1 MTTSPRTGR
10 RPGRPTTRAEI
21 VTAATALFA
30 ERGYQGTSLRRVAAE
45 AGVDPALVRRF
56 YGSKEELF
64 GVVMRSVLRPEDV
77 VPVALNGPRRTVGRR
92 LATTMLQLFG
102 ASGQPTPALGV
113 IRSAIESD
121 QAATFVRTFVAEEML
136 GRLTRELGVDQPE
149 LRAALATSQLVGLA
163 IGRYAIRA
171 PGLVT
176 ADTEQLVAWIGPVLQ
191 RYLTGPAPAA

>member
-1 MTTSPRTGR
+1 MTTNPRTGR
-10 RPGRPTTRAEI
+10 RPGRPSTRAEI
-21 VTAATALFA
+21 VSAATVLFA
-30 ERGYQGTSLRRVAAE
+30 SRGFQDTSLRRVAAE

-64 GVVMRSVLRPEDV
+64 GVVVRTVLRPEEV
-77 VPVALNGPRRTVGRR
+77 VPVVVNGPRRTVGRR
-92 LATTMLQLFG
+92 LATTMLELFG
-102 ASGQPTPALGV
+102 AADHPTPALGV

-121 QAATFVRTFVAEEML
+121 QAAAFLRTFVAEEML
-136 GRLTRELGVDQPE
+136 GRLTRELAVDQPE

-163 IGRYAIRA
+163 VGRYAIRA

-176 ADTEQLVAWIGPVLQ
+176 ADADHLAAWIGPVLQ